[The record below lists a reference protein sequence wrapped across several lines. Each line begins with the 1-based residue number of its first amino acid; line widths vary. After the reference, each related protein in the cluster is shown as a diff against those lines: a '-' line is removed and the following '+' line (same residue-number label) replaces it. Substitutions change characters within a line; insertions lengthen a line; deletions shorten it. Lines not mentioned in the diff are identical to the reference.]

1 MSEVMVDP
9 SVNHD
14 STVETSMP
22 RYGMVIDLKRCYG
35 CYACVMACKTA
46 NHTPP
51 GVFWARLLKGESG
64 KFPNVVRQS
73 LPVLCMQCEEPSCL
87 EVCPT
92 GATLKLDDG
101 IVVVDKDKCMGC
113 KACMMACP
121 YGARYSVDEW
131 ESYFPDG
138 LPLSPYEEFTKR
150 TWEEK
155 SGVGVATKC
164 DFCRDRIEEGRQ
176 PACVEACPAKA
187 RTFGDLDDPNSEVS
201 ILIKTFRGE
210 VLNPEFGNKPKVY
223 YLPPR

>member
-1 MSEVMVDP
+1 MSEVMIDP
-9 SVNHD
+9 TVSHG
-14 STVETSMP
+14 STAETKMP

-51 GVFWARLLKGESG
+51 EVFWARLLKGEMG
-64 KFPNVVRQS
+64 KFPNAVRQS
-73 LPVLCMQCEEPSCL
+73 LPVLCMHCEEPSCL

-92 GATLKLDDG
+92 GATMKLENG
-101 IVVVDKDKCMGC
+101 IVIVDKDKCMGC
-113 KACMMACP
+113 KYCIMACP
-121 YGARYSVDEW
+121 YGARYSVDHW

-138 LPLSPYEEFTKR
+138 LPLSPYEEFSKKA
-150 TWEEK
+150 WEEK

-164 DFCRDRIEEGRQ
+164 DFCQDRVAEGRD
-176 PACVEACPAKA
+176 PACVEACPANA
-187 RTFGDLDDPNSEVS
+187 RTFGDLDDPDSEVS
-201 ILIKTFRGE
+201 WLIKTYRGE